1 MSADPRFA
9 ADAPSEEP
17 RRQSRGAFLLTFLAA
32 LALGVAVGSFN
43 ANKVFAVVRSYDHLE
58 TFADVLTLI
67 ESDYVEE
74 VAPDKLIEGAI
85 DGMLRSLDPHSSYM
99 TPEMFKEMQV
109 ETEGEFGGLGIE
121 ITMQDGWLTVVTP
134 MEETPAWKSGLKPG
148 DKIIKVD
155 GAPTHDMSL
164 MDAVRKMRGKRG
176 TPVTLT
182 IAREGFEEPRD
193 YTIVRDIIHV
203 ASVKSLMLPDTYG
216 YVRIRSFSKDTGQ
229 EMRAAI
235 ETLKKQ
241 GMKGLVLDLR
251 NNPGGLLNQAVEVSE
266 YFLKKGELV
275 VYTKGRM
282 PNQNMR
288 FTAKN
293 PSGDADY
300 PLVVLVNQG
309 SASASEI
316 VAGALQDLKRAIV
329 VGTTSFGKGSVQTII
344 PLRGDAGLRLT
355 TARYYTPSGRQI
367 QGVGILPDIKVD
379 EEWLEDK
386 TDAKKGQAVREKDLH
401 NHLPAAGEKS
411 MEGAKPG
418 DASKPNGNG
427 KNGLAKPVAD
437 PEHDV
442 QLQRAMGILKSWDI
456 IRDVESRKTERK
468 AG

>member
-1 MSADPRFA
+1 MREEADTG
-9 ADAPSEEP
+9 SEP
-17 RRQSRGAFLLTFLAA
+17 TGLGKRPKTPGAFLLTFLVA
-32 LALGVAVGSFN
+32 LLIGLAVGSFDSG
-43 ANKVFAVVRSYDHLE
+43 KVFAVVRSYDHLE

-74 VAPDKLIEGAI
+74 VSPDKLIEGAI

-99 TPEMFKEMQV
+99 TPDMFKEMQV

-121 ITMQDGWLTVVTP
+121 ITMQDGWLTIVTP
-134 MEETPAWKSGLKPG
+134 MEDTPAWNAGLKPG
-148 DKIIKVD
+148 DKIIMVD
-155 GAPTHDMSL
+155 GSPTHEMSL
-164 MDAVRKMRGKRG
+164 MDAVRMMRGKRG

-182 IAREGFEEPRD
+182 IAREGFEEPRE
-193 YTIVRDIIHV
+193 YTIVRDLIHV
-203 ASVKSLMLPDTYG
+203 VSVKSAMLSDNYG
-216 YVRIRSFSKDTGQ
+216 YVRIRSFSKDTGA
-229 EMRAAI
+229 EMRAAV
-235 ETLKKQ
+235 EKLKKE

-288 FTAKN
+288 FTVKN
-293 PSGDADY
+293 PSGDDDY

-316 VAGALQDLKRAIV
+316 VAGALQDLKRAII
-329 VGTTSFGKGSVQTII
+329 VGVTSFGKGSVQTII

-379 EEWLEDK
+379 EKWLEDEEIEG
-386 TDAKKGQAVREKDLH
+386 KKRNAVREKDLP
-401 NHLPAAGEKS
+401 NHLDPEGTSKKKKKSDDKEKKS
-411 MEGAKPG
+411 LLRPI
-418 DASKPNGNG
+418 
-427 KNGLAKPVAD
+427 AD

-442 QLQRAMGILKSWDI
+442 QLQRAIGVLKSWDI
-456 IRDVESRKTERK
+456 IRDVESRQVERK